1 MTGMTKVKRGQRP
14 ASTPGDD
21 PRPKRAPRADA
32 VANRAKVVAAA
43 HAAFTEDGFE
53 VPLDDIAL
61 RAGVGPGTVHRHFP
75 TKAEL
80 VDAVLALSVT
90 ELVTEA
96 RARAEADDPG
106 AAFRTFLE
114 HLVSAGAA
122 AHELAHRLGPAA
134 GDLEAAVAT
143 PTAELG
149 RWLARLRLRAQQA
162 GAVRADLGDDELAAV
177 IAAGHA
183 AYTHPSGGEHTL
195 AVVLDGLR
203 P

>member
-1 MTGMTKVKRGQRP
+1 MTGMTNAKRGRRP
-14 ASTPGDD
+14 ASSPD
-21 PRPKRAPRADA
+21 PAAAPRRPRADA

-43 HAAFTEDGFE
+43 RAAFTEHGFE
-53 VPLDDIAL
+53 VPLDDIAA

-90 ELVTEA
+90 DLVAEA
-96 RARAEADDPG
+96 QARAEADDPG
-106 AAFRTFLE
+106 PAFRAFLE
-114 HLVSAGAA
+114 HLVTAGAA
-122 AHELAHRLGPAA
+122 AHELARRLGPAA
-134 GDLEAAVAT
+134 GDVDRAVAA
-143 PTAELG
+143 PTAELSG
-149 RWLARLRLRAQQA
+149 WLARLRKRAQQA
-162 GAVRADLGDDELAAV
+162 GAVRADLGDDDLAAV

-183 AYTHPSGGEHTL
+183 AYTHPAGGAHAL